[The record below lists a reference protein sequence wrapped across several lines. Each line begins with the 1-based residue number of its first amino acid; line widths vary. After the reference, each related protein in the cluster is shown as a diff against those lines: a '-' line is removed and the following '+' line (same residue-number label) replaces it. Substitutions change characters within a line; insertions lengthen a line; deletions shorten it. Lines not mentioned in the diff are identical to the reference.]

1 MQGANSGGA
10 LEDPNQAASQFAKY
24 PSLQDRVVLITGGA
38 SGIGEVLVEAFT
50 LQGAQVVFLDIADE
64 AASALIERLTPNAAH
79 TPNYVHC
86 DLTDSAQLAERLA
99 GIVAR
104 FGTIDV
110 VINNAGDDTR
120 HKTEDVTPEFWDRC
134 TAVNLKHQ
142 IFVSQAVIPG
152 MKWQGRG
159 VILNMSSISWMIP
172 STGQPVYIASKAA
185 VVDLTRTLADELAPL
200 AIRVNCIV
208 PGAIETARQRRS
220 WYTEEDVNET
230 LGRQAIKRILQPEE
244 VDRLAL
250 FLATDDSSGIPNQ
263 SCLVDGGWI

>member
-1 MQGANSGGA
+1 MVNDA
-10 LEDPNQAASQFAKY
+10 QFAKY
-24 PSLQDRVVLITGGA
+24 PSLQDRTVLITGGA
-38 SGIGEVLVEAFT
+38 SGIGKVLVEAFT

-86 DLTDSAQLAERLA
+86 DLTDSPQLAEKLA
-99 GIVAR
+99 GIIAR

-142 IFVSQAVIPG
+142 FFVSQAVIPG

-159 VILNMSSISWMIP
+159 VILNMSSISWVIP
-172 STGQPVYIASKAA
+172 SVGLPVYVTAKAGI
-185 VVDLTRTLADELAPL
+185 VGMTRTLAHELGPDN
-200 AIRVNCIV
+200 IRVNAV
-208 PGAIETARQRRS
+208 LPGAILTERQRRL
-220 WYTEEDVNET
+220 WLTEDYKAEVLRN
-230 LGRQAIKRILQPEE
+230 QALKRLLLPEE
-244 VDRLAL
+244 VARLVL
-250 FLATDDSSGIPNQ
+250 FLAADDSSAITSQ
-263 SCLVDGGWI
+263 SYVVDGGWV